1 VGELQLLEIT
11 QASATSRQFL
21 IEGRVAPSAIVNR
34 LLPSHRKKIGLFYY
48 KKFSPVSAFAES
60 AKPNATAARPAAIS
74 APLKATGQGS
84 MKLRRIA
91 TMNGE
96 PIKKQ

>member
-1 VGELQLLEIT
+1 VGELQLLETT

-21 IEGRVAPSAIVNR
+21 IEGRVEPSAIVNR
-34 LLPSHRKKIGLFYY
+34 LLPSHRKKLVYFI
-48 KKFSPVSAFAES
+48 KKISPVSAFAET